1 MSVQVRCPHCSNLGL
16 IAEEHLGVPVQC
28 GSCRKSF
35 WVRSPV
41 AAAAPGGSDL
51 ATLSANVVR
60 LEVGAATTTGRVRK
74 NNEDSYLVQHLA
86 WANAGAE
93 RETAL
98 VVVADGLGAHD
109 AGEEASA
116 MVVAT
121 VSGAILPLLAGGPSG
136 RLQGATRES
145 LLASINQAIQDAN
158 RAIFA
163 QSKGE
168 DRRTRMGAT
177 GAVVVFWDGKAVIG
191 HVGDA
196 RVYHRS
202 GDKLVQ
208 VTRDQTLAARMV
220 ELGQLSPREALAHPA
235 RNDLTQAIGHQAEV
249 KPASYDLRLAAGDWV
264 IVASDGLHAHL
275 DPTAL
280 EKTLVKPPLSA
291 RALAQALVEQV
302 DRAGGSD
309 NCTVAVVRCY

>member
-1 MSVQVRCPHCSNLGL
+1 
-16 IAEEHLGVPVQC
+16 
-28 GSCRKSF
+28 
-35 WVRSPV
+35 VRSPL
-41 AAAAPGGSDL
+41 AAAAPGGSEL
-51 ATLSANVVR
+51 ATLSTNVVR
-60 LEVGAATTTGRVRK
+60 LDVGAATTMGRVRK
-74 NNEDSYLVQHLA
+74 NNEDSFLVQHLA

-116 MVVAT
+116 MVVGI
-121 VSGAILPLLAGGPSG
+121 VGGALLPLLAGGPAG
-136 RLQGATRES
+136 RLNGATRES
-145 LLASINQAIQDAN
+145 LLASITKAIQDSN
-158 RAIFA
+158 QLIFEK
-163 QSKGE
+163 SKGE
-168 DRRTRMGAT
+168 DRRKRMGAT
-177 GAVVVFWDGKAVIG
+177 GAVVVFWDCKAIIG

-202 GDKLVQ
+202 GEKFTQ

-220 ELGQLSPREALAHPA
+220 ELGQLSPREANTHPA
-235 RNDLTQAIGHQAEV
+235 RNDLTQAIGHQADV

-275 DPTAL
+275 DPAAL
-280 EKTLVKPPLSA
+280 EKTLVKPPASA
-291 RALAQALVEQV
+291 RALAQLLVEQA